1 MTKFSH
7 TEQAFFII
15 LNVFY
20 LKKKI
25 TLSMKSHLVSFLRSF
40 WHYKKKKINFHKM
53 QLKKT
58 VLPSPVN
65 CKFDRRYH
73 PHPFAYRDYYWTEL
87 LDEFAAMTSKLFYRY
102 SNQLLDWWFFSTKTY
117 SG

>member
-40 WHYKKKKINFHKM
+40 WHYKKKINFHKM

-65 CKFDRRYH
+65 CNLIEDITLTLLH
-73 PHPFAYRDYYWTEL
+73 TETITGQNYL
-87 LDEFAAMTSKLFYRY
+87 MNL
-102 SNQLLDWWFFSTKTY
+102 QP
-117 SG
+117 